1 MSLHVLAIC
10 MSSLEKCL
18 FTSLAHFLIGL
29 LIFLVLSCMICLCIF
44 EINSL
49 SVALFAMSLAFDN
62 FFSLFLHM
70 LGSSLL
76 CRLSL
81 VVASRGYSSLL
92 CQLLT
97 ALASL
102 VAEHG
107 L

>member
-1 MSLHVLAIC
+1 MC
-10 MSSLEKCL
+10 SLEKCL
-18 FTSLAHFLIGL
+18 FSSSAHFLIGSFS
-29 LIFLVLSCMICLCIF
+29 FLELSCMSSLYIF

-62 FFSLFLHM
+62 FFSLFLPM